1 MHTGPVYNVT
11 NPMFWISKIRP
22 LVIEQRY
29 GVNSFVEQV
38 PHIGL
43 IHIVVRSLV
52 VLFLIFKKFESLY
65 YIYSLAMKS
74 VSIQNATLMLVI

>member
-1 MHTGPVYNVT
+1 
-11 NPMFWISKIRP
+11 MFWISKIRP

-29 GVNSFVEQV
+29 GLNSFVEQV
-38 PHIGL
+38 PQMGL

-74 VSIQNATLMLVI
+74 VGIQNAFWQKKVQFWC